1 MSTYLL
7 LLIIALI
14 IINIFVYETIKNN
27 YIAEREVSYIAQAN
41 ILSNRIRL
49 SINEEEEAFDQLLL
63 SQMMEEVSRLI
74 DGRIL
79 VVDRGNQVMYDS
91 LHDYKNQYVD
101 LLEVDRALKGENIAN
116 IYELSKYGKTM
127 YIGVPITY
135 YEKILGSVFLSVSLE
150 GTYHRLNNIKN
161 FLLIISFMTLVLIAT
176 ISLLFSNLISGPIK
190 QLTEAM
196 QKTALGKLN
205 EKVELEGNDEI
216 GQLGK
221 AYNYMS
227 TKLSHIEKQR
237 QDFVANVSHELKTP
251 LSSMKLLSES
261 ILTQPDTP
269 IEVYREFL
277 QDIDSEI
284 DRLNE
289 IIESLLTMVDMNE
302 EKLQLDFELTYVN
315 YLVEKVVHS
324 IKPLADKKNIKV
336 LVNQWEKIQIYLDKG
351 KIYQALMNIIYNAVK
366 YTDDGGK
373 VVVSIL
379 KEGKYVVIRI
389 DDNGIGIPEESLPY
403 IFERF
408 YRVDSARSRK
418 TGGTG
423 LGLSISHQIISL
435 HQGSLEVESKVNV
448 GTSFSIKLPMQ
459 LNP

>member
-1 MSTYLL
+1 M
-7 LLIIALI
+7 I

>member
-116 IYELSKYGKTM
+116 IYELTKYGKTM

-205 EKVELEGNDEI
+205 EKVDLEGNDEI